1 MLLVIYSV
9 DTCGAL
15 PTVGKEVLL
24 HLDVALVAQAGDRT
38 VDRLRATAKM
48 LGKLAFRF
56 ARSIST
62 DGTKGNIAEQTLLH
76 RGEMLALLLRRR
88 FFL

>member
-1 MLLVIYSV
+1 MSTI
-9 DTCGAL
+9 
-15 PTVGKEVLL
+15 GKKVLL
-24 HLDVALVAQAGDRT
+24 HLDVALVAQASDRT

-48 LGKLAFRF
+48 LGKLALRF

-62 DGTKGNIAEQTLLH
+62 DGTKGDIAEQTLLH
-76 RGEMLALLLRRR
+76 RGEMLALFLRRR